1 MAEQEQDSKPTGNF
15 KKNQLTLWLSIGFAV
30 TVIMSL
36 PSVMLILFGLLPTFV
51 AYVVDKTPQ
60 KNAAFCVGGINIC
73 GVLPYLIDL
82 WIGENSM
89 DEAIKTLT
97 DVFALVVMY
106 GAAAFGWMLF
116 QSLPPIVG
124 AFITVLAQ
132 SRVSSLRSIQ
142 RKLIEE
148 WGDGVALSQE
158 TLQSRVSSYEQ
169 IEESSQ
175 TSTTQDFQTKS
186 HSNDIDSLVSENKIS
201 PQGKSPAEPA

>member
-132 SRVSSLRSIQ
+132 SRVSSLR
-142 RKLIEE
+142 
-148 WGDGVALSQE
+148 
-158 TLQSRVSSYEQ
+158 
-169 IEESSQ
+169 
-175 TSTTQDFQTKS
+175 
-186 HSNDIDSLVSENKIS
+186 
-201 PQGKSPAEPA
+201 

>member
-1 MAEQEQDSKPTGNF
+1 MAEQEQDSKPTRNF

>member
-186 HSNDIDSLVSENKIS
+186 HSNDIDIIVSGNKIS

>member
-97 DVFALVVMY
+97 DVFALVVSM
-106 GAAAFGWMLF
+106 GL
-116 QSLPPIVG
+116 QL
-124 AFITVLAQ
+124 L
-132 SRVSSLRSIQ
+132 
-142 RKLIEE
+142 
-148 WGDGVALSQE
+148 DGCFFNHFHQL
-158 TLQSRVSSYEQ
+158 L
-169 IEESSQ
+169 
-175 TSTTQDFQTKS
+175 
-186 HSNDIDSLVSENKIS
+186 
-201 PQGKSPAEPA
+201 EPL